1 MFARYVAHRE
11 SITFVSQSPT
21 PAELLSK
28 TVETKEGHIVLIN
41 GTEICW
47 LLFHTT
53 ESVWAFVFYRKSFDC
68 TAISELF
75 KVMCLCKI
83 VLPSFAQYANMKI
96 AKSFVPILSVLWS
109 KSNWRRPLSSQG
121 LPMKQSFSK
130 GIRLCS
136 WKTLTQSEFTLIIQ
150 ICFNEH
156 SVAIKLLFLLIC
168 MNWPQTSYKAASWSR
183 FMLKTL
189 EVFHNTDTNQQR
201 NTDCNRL

>member
-1 MFARYVAHRE
+1 MGLR
-11 SITFVSQSPT
+11 FVGSYFILQKVS
-21 PAELLSK
+21 ELLFLQK
-28 TVETKEGHIVLIN
+28 KFLH
-41 GTEICW
+41 
-47 LLFHTT
+47 
-53 ESVWAFVFYRKSFDC
+53 RDC

-75 KVMCLCKI
+75 EVMCLCKI
-83 VLPSFAQYANMKI
+83 VLPSFAQYVNMKI
-96 AKSFVPILSVLWS
+96 RKSFVPILSVLWL
-109 KSNWRRPLSSQG
+109 KSNWRLPLSSQG

-150 ICFNEH
+150 ICFDEH